1 MERGRE
7 GNTADLSQPELEKR
21 YWESNTV
28 DHNQSRKREHT
39 MDKKAKR
46 KRSPNQSEKSPNASI
61 FGKILGRVFG
71 KIPGFTK

>member
-21 YWESNTV
+21 NWESNTV

-39 MDKKAKR
+39 TDKKAKR
-46 KRSPNQSEKSPNASI
+46 KRSPNQSEKIPNASTVTMI
-61 FGKILGRVFG
+61 VGK
-71 KIPGFTK
+71 K

>member
-21 YWESNTV
+21 NWERNWESNTV

-39 MDKKAKR
+39 TDKKSKTE
-46 KRSPNQSEKSPNASI
+46 KIFQS
-61 FGKILGRVFG
+61 V
-71 KIPGFTK
+71 